1 MMRAKAK
8 PKARPR
14 LPGRFLLREW
24 CGESD
29 DPHSCHASVAARQ
42 LERCACCRRLVCQY
56 NKLII
61 RQGHDLL
68 NTVSCHGCYDQV
80 RAVAPASPPQV
91 GGQVAPLARWCSAVE
106 SAMPMPSLP
115 VPLDPLL
122 DPASG
127 PASRLGIRLCWNPQC
142 GFVVA
147 KNPQTS
153 MDNCCPGCELSDLQR
168 PQQLPVHSAECEG
181 RYDREQWPWIATVNT
196 RQLRR
201 ACFHGGCS
209 FVAAERVSM
218 LGAVFPAMFCCRGC
232 ESCFND
238 ALWNGTMSCGLM
250 ATIQHDELC
259 EGRSAV

>member
-1 MMRAKAK
+1 MGLGELWVGGNSPGCASPSEAQESHSPAAPSPAAPFVRMVLMRAKAK

-14 LPGRFLLREW
+14 LPGRFLLCEW

-80 RAVAPASPPQV
+80 RAVAPASPPEV
-91 GGQVAPLARWCSAVE
+91 GGQVAPLARWRSAVE
-106 SAMPMPSLP
+106 SAMPMPPLP

-127 PASRLGIRLCWNPQC
+127 PASRLGIRLRWSPQC

-153 MDNCCPGCELSDLQR
+153 MDYCCPGCELSDPQR
-168 PQQLPVHSAECEG
+168 PQQLPVHSDECEG

-201 ACFHGGCS
+201 ACFHGG
-209 FVAAERVSM
+209 VQ
-218 LGAVFPAMFCCRGC
+218 FCRC
-232 ESCFND
+232 
-238 ALWNGTMSCGLM
+238 
-250 ATIQHDELC
+250 
-259 EGRSAV
+259 